1 MQLPLGLDTKI
12 GEQGATLSG
21 GEQQRI
27 AIARALYRDPEI
39 FIFDEATSSLD
50 SKAEQSV
57 KKMIDVLKSRNKTV
71 VIIAHRLT
79 TIKEADKIIVLGN
92 GELME
97 EGTYVQLMQNKQ
109 AFYTLWKNQIG
120 ESL

>member
-1 MQLPLGLDTKI
+1 MGLDTKI

-57 KKMIDVLKSRNKTV
+57 KKMIDVLKSRNKTI